1 MGQAQTKRAGVEISD
16 ASDDCD
22 ENADGNEEA
31 SIRGCEDIQQDDD
44 DDDDSEER
52 RATGASTSSTVGN
65 EFENVQEDEKKYQEE
80 EEEDKEDEEVER
92 EFLETEEGNE
102 DARLVAKCDDLCPE
116 EERTMRLARSDFD
129 PRFEGAKGELL
140 MKRFSRTFN
149 GNPEEVRSL
158 DAIEKSLERV
168 ATVIEETIGG
178 VCDCLKR
185 DENSL
190 DFEALKTFS
199 ELADFVRD
207 RSRAIRG
214 DLTAQSASGPK
225 SRRIMRRLVHMMIR
239 FDYEI
244 RKRQRLRA
252 YTYIAQWVKFNYSDP
267 DARRMIHRDHSMALQ
282 FREQL
287 GKSLATYSIMCTE
300 RAEFVSPE
308 DKAEILSYR
317 LLLRLSAKVEEEE
330 EEKEKEMEGNRS
342 SSSSSSSK
350 LDNIDFRAAEL
361 GVLNSPIVS
370 RAMYLS
376 VCVDAGKYVSFF
388 KTIDSESFTFL
399 EFCCVYACLDPLRA
413 RYISRS
419 NVSHNRMKMKKEDAC
434 SILKIQHVEKLNLL
448 LFKTFTDSGE
458 TDIEFSAACKREP
471 KEYEVYR
478 TKLESV
484 AIENLYLESA
494 LTVVRA

>member
-52 RATGASTSSTVGN
+52 RATGASTSATVGN
-65 EFENVQEDEKKYQEE
+65 EFENVQEDEEKEYQEE
-80 EEEDKEDEEVER
+80 DKEEVER

-149 GNPEEVRSL
+149 GNPEEVRTL
-158 DAIEKSLERV
+158 DAIEKSLGRV

-190 DFEALKTFS
+190 DFDALKTFS
-199 ELADFVRD
+199 ELTDFVRD

-225 SRRIMRRLVHMMIR
+225 SRRIMRRSVHMMIR

-361 GVLNSPIVS
+361 DVLNSPIVS

-376 VCVDAGKYVSFF
+376 VCVDAGKYVSLF

-419 NVSHNRMKMKKEDAC
+419 NVSHNRMKMNKEDAC

>member
-44 DDDDSEER
+44 DDDDDSEER

-65 EFENVQEDEKKYQEE
+65 EFENLQEDEKEYQ

-129 PRFEGAKGELL
+129 SRFEGAKGELL

-168 ATVIEETIGG
+168 ARVIEETIGG

-252 YTYIAQWVKFNYSDP
+252 YTYIAQW
-267 DARRMIHRDHSMALQ
+267 
-282 FREQL
+282 
-287 GKSLATYSIMCTE
+287 
-300 RAEFVSPE
+300 
-308 DKAEILSYR
+308 
-317 LLLRLSAKVEEEE
+317 
-330 EEKEKEMEGNRS
+330 
-342 SSSSSSSK
+342 
-350 LDNIDFRAAEL
+350 
-361 GVLNSPIVS
+361 
-370 RAMYLS
+370 
-376 VCVDAGKYVSFF
+376 
-388 KTIDSESFTFL
+388 
-399 EFCCVYACLDPLRA
+399 
-413 RYISRS
+413 
-419 NVSHNRMKMKKEDAC
+419 
-434 SILKIQHVEKLNLL
+434 
-448 LFKTFTDSGE
+448 
-458 TDIEFSAACKREP
+458 
-471 KEYEVYR
+471 
-478 TKLESV
+478 
-484 AIENLYLESA
+484 
-494 LTVVRA
+494 

>member
-1 MGQAQTKRAGVEISD
+1 MGQAQTKRAGVEISVT
-16 ASDDCD
+16 SDDCD
-22 ENADGNEEA
+22 VDADGNEEA
-31 SIRGCEDIQQDDD
+31 GIRGCKDTHQDD

-65 EFENVQEDEKKYQEE
+65 EFENVHEDEKESQEE

-116 EERTMRLARSDFD
+116 NERAMRLARSDFD
-129 PRFEGAKGELL
+129 PKFEGAKGELL

-149 GNPEEVRSL
+149 GNPEEVRTL
-158 DAIEKSLERV
+158 DAIENSLERV

-225 SRRIMRRLVHMMIR
+225 SRRIMRRLVHTMIR

-252 YTYIAQWVKFNYSDP
+252 YAYIAQWVKFNYSDP
-267 DARRMIHRDHSMALQ
+267 DVRRMIHRDHSMALQ

-330 EEKEKEMEGNRS
+330 EEKEKEKEGNRS

-419 NVSHNRMKMKKEDAC
+419 NVSHNRMKMNKEDAC
-434 SILKIQHVEKLNLL
+434 SLLKIQHVEKLNLL
-448 LFKTFTDSGE
+448 LFKTLTDSDE
-458 TDIEFSAACKREP
+458 TDIEFSAECKREP

-484 AIENLYLESA
+484 AIENLYLECA
-494 LTVVRA
+494 LRVVRA

>member
-16 ASDDCD
+16 ANDDCD
-22 ENADGNEEA
+22 ENADGNEAA

-44 DDDDSEER
+44 DDDDDD
-52 RATGASTSSTVGN
+52 GN
-65 EFENVQEDEKKYQEE
+65 EFENVQEDEKEYQEE
-80 EEEDKEDEEVER
+80 EEEVER
-92 EFLETEEGNE
+92 EFLEIEEGNE

-116 EERTMRLARSDFD
+116 EERAMRLAPSDFD
-129 PRFEGAKGELL
+129 SRFEGAKGELL

-149 GNPEEVRSL
+149 GNPEEVRTL

-252 YTYIAQWVKFNYSDP
+252 YTYITQWLKFNYSDP

-300 RAEFVSPE
+300 RAEFVSRE

-361 GVLNSPIVS
+361 DVLNSPIVS

-434 SILKIQHVEKLNLL
+434 SLLKIQHVEKLNLL
-448 LFKTFTDSGE
+448 LFKTLTDSGE
-458 TDIEFSAACKREP
+458 TDIEFSAECKREP

-494 LTVVRA
+494 LRVVRA

>member
-1 MGQAQTKRAGVEISD
+1 MGQAQTKRAGVEISVT
-16 ASDDCD
+16 SDDCD
-22 ENADGNEEA
+22 VDADGNEEA
-31 SIRGCEDIQQDDD
+31 GIRGCKDTHQDD

-65 EFENVQEDEKKYQEE
+65 EFENVHEDEKESQEE

-116 EERTMRLARSDFD
+116 NERAMRLARSDFD
-129 PRFEGAKGELL
+129 PKFEGAKGELL

-149 GNPEEVRSL
+149 GNPEEVRTL
-158 DAIEKSLERV
+158 DAIENSLERV

-225 SRRIMRRLVHMMIR
+225 SRRIMRRLVHTMIR

-252 YTYIAQWVKFNYSDP
+252 YAYIAQWVKFNYSDP
-267 DARRMIHRDHSMALQ
+267 DVRRMIHRDHSMALQ

-330 EEKEKEMEGNRS
+330 EEKEKEKEGNRS

-419 NVSHNRMKMKKEDAC
+419 NVSHNRMKMNKEDAC
-434 SILKIQHVEKLNLL
+434 SLLKIQHVEKLNLL
-448 LFKTFTDSGE
+448 LFKTLTDSGE
-458 TDIEFSAACKREP
+458 TDIEFSAECKREP

-484 AIENLYLESA
+484 AIENLYLECA
-494 LTVVRA
+494 LRVVRA

>member
-1 MGQAQTKRAGVEISD
+1 MGQAQTKRAGVEISVT
-16 ASDDCD
+16 SDDCD
-22 ENADGNEEA
+22 VDADGNEEA
-31 SIRGCEDIQQDDD
+31 GIRGCKDTHQDD

-65 EFENVQEDEKKYQEE
+65 EFENVHEDEKESQEE

-116 EERTMRLARSDFD
+116 NERAMRLARSDFD
-129 PRFEGAKGELL
+129 PKFEGAKGELL

-149 GNPEEVRSL
+149 GNPEEVRTL
-158 DAIEKSLERV
+158 DAIENSLERV
-168 ATVIEETIGG
+168 ATVIEEAIGG

-225 SRRIMRRLVHMMIR
+225 SRRIMRRLVHTMIR

-252 YTYIAQWVKFNYSDP
+252 YAYIAQWVKFNYSDP
-267 DARRMIHRDHSMALQ
+267 DVRRMIHRDHSMALQ

-361 GVLNSPIVS
+361 NVLNSPIVS

-419 NVSHNRMKMKKEDAC
+419 NVSHNRMKMNKEDAC
-434 SILKIQHVEKLNLL
+434 SLLKIQHVEKLNLL
-448 LFKTFTDSGE
+448 LFKTLTDSGE

-471 KEYEVYR
+471 KEYELYR

>member
-16 ASDDCD
+16 ANDDCD

-44 DDDDSEER
+44 DDDDD
-52 RATGASTSSTVGN
+52 GN
-65 EFENVQEDEKKYQEE
+65 EFENVREDEKEYQEE
-80 EEEDKEDEEVER
+80 EEEDEEEEEVER
-92 EFLETEEGNE
+92 EFLETEEGND

-116 EERTMRLARSDFD
+116 EERAMRLARSDFD
-129 PRFEGAKGELL
+129 SRFEGAKGELL

-149 GNPEEVRSL
+149 GNPEEVRTL

-252 YTYIAQWVKFNYSDP
+252 YTYITQWLKFNYSDP

-300 RAEFVSPE
+300 RAEFVSRE

-317 LLLRLSAKVEEEE
+317 LLLRLSANVEEEE
-330 EEKEKEMEGNRS
+330 EEKEGEMEGNRS

-361 GVLNSPIVS
+361 DVLNSPIVS

-419 NVSHNRMKMKKEDAC
+419 NVSHNRMKMNKEDAC

>member
-1 MGQAQTKRAGVEISD
+1 
-16 ASDDCD
+16 
-22 ENADGNEEA
+22 
-31 SIRGCEDIQQDDD
+31 
-44 DDDDSEER
+44 
-52 RATGASTSSTVGN
+52 
-65 EFENVQEDEKKYQEE
+65 
-80 EEEDKEDEEVER
+80 
-92 EFLETEEGNE
+92 
-102 DARLVAKCDDLCPE
+102 
-116 EERTMRLARSDFD
+116 
-129 PRFEGAKGELL
+129 
-140 MKRFSRTFN
+140 
-149 GNPEEVRSL
+149 
-158 DAIEKSLERV
+158 
-168 ATVIEETIGG
+168 
-178 VCDCLKR
+178 
-185 DENSL
+185 
-190 DFEALKTFS
+190 
-199 ELADFVRD
+199 
-207 RSRAIRG
+207 
-214 DLTAQSASGPK
+214 
-225 SRRIMRRLVHMMIR
+225 MRRLVHMMIR

-361 GVLNSPIVS
+361 DVLNSPIVS

-419 NVSHNRMKMKKEDAC
+419 NVSHNRMKMRKEDAC
-434 SILKIQHVEKLNLL
+434 SLLKIQHVEKLNLL
-448 LFKTFTDSGE
+448 LFKTLTDSGE
-458 TDIEFSAACKREP
+458 TDIEFSAECKREP

-494 LTVVRA
+494 LRVVCA

>member
-1 MGQAQTKRAGVEISD
+1 M
-16 ASDDCD
+16 
-22 ENADGNEEA
+22 
-31 SIRGCEDIQQDDD
+31 
-44 DDDDSEER
+44 
-52 RATGASTSSTVGN
+52 
-65 EFENVQEDEKKYQEE
+65 
-80 EEEDKEDEEVER
+80 
-92 EFLETEEGNE
+92 
-102 DARLVAKCDDLCPE
+102 
-116 EERTMRLARSDFD
+116 
-129 PRFEGAKGELL
+129 
-140 MKRFSRTFN
+140 
-149 GNPEEVRSL
+149 
-158 DAIEKSLERV
+158 
-168 ATVIEETIGG
+168 IEETIGG

-252 YTYIAQWVKFNYSDP
+252 YTYITQWLKFNYSDP

-361 GVLNSPIVS
+361 DVLNSPIVS

-434 SILKIQHVEKLNLL
+434 SLLKIQHVEKLNLL
-448 LFKTFTDSGE
+448 LFKTLTDSGE
-458 TDIEFSAACKREP
+458 TDIEFSAECKREP

-494 LTVVRA
+494 LRVVRA

>member
-1 MGQAQTKRAGVEISD
+1 MGQAQTKRAGVEISVT
-16 ASDDCD
+16 SDDCD
-22 ENADGNEEA
+22 VDADCNEEA
-31 SIRGCEDIQQDDD
+31 GIRGCKDTHQDD

-65 EFENVQEDEKKYQEE
+65 EFENVHEDEKESQEE

-116 EERTMRLARSDFD
+116 NERAMRLARSDFD
-129 PRFEGAKGELL
+129 PKFEGAKGELL

-149 GNPEEVRSL
+149 GNPEEVRTL
-158 DAIEKSLERV
+158 DAIENSLERV
-168 ATVIEETIGG
+168 ATVIEEAIGG

-225 SRRIMRRLVHMMIR
+225 SRRIMRRLVHTMIR
-239 FDYEI
+239 FDYDI

-252 YTYIAQWVKFNYSDP
+252 YAYIAQWVKFNYSDP
-267 DARRMIHRDHSMALQ
+267 DVRRMIHRDHSMALQ

-330 EEKEKEMEGNRS
+330 EEKEKEKEGNRS

-388 KTIDSESFTFL
+388 KTIDSESFTFF

-419 NVSHNRMKMKKEDAC
+419 NVSHNRMKMNKEDAC
-434 SILKIQHVEKLNLL
+434 SLLKIQHVEKLNLL
-448 LFKTFTDSGE
+448 LFKTLTDSGE
-458 TDIEFSAACKREP
+458 TDIEFSAECKREP

-484 AIENLYLESA
+484 AIENLYLECA
-494 LTVVRA
+494 LRVVRA

>member
-1 MGQAQTKRAGVEISD
+1 MGQAQTKRAGVEISVT
-16 ASDDCD
+16 SDDCD
-22 ENADGNEEA
+22 VDADGNEEA
-31 SIRGCEDIQQDDD
+31 GIRGCKDTHQDD

-65 EFENVQEDEKKYQEE
+65 EFENVHEDEKESQEE

-116 EERTMRLARSDFD
+116 NERAMRLARSDFD
-129 PRFEGAKGELL
+129 PKFEGAKGELL

-149 GNPEEVRSL
+149 GNPEEVRTL
-158 DAIEKSLERV
+158 DAIENSLERV
-168 ATVIEETIGG
+168 ATVIEEAIGG

-225 SRRIMRRLVHMMIR
+225 SRRIMRRLVHTMIR

-252 YTYIAQWVKFNYSDP
+252 YAYIAQWVKFNYSDP
-267 DARRMIHRDHSMALQ
+267 DVRRMIHRDHSMALQ

-330 EEKEKEMEGNRS
+330 EEKEKEKEGNRS

-419 NVSHNRMKMKKEDAC
+419 NVSHNRMKMNKEDAC
-434 SILKIQHVEKLNLL
+434 SLLKIQHVEKLNLL
-448 LFKTFTDSGE
+448 LFKTLTDSGE
-458 TDIEFSAACKREP
+458 TDIEFSAECKREP

-484 AIENLYLESA
+484 AIENLYLECA
-494 LTVVRA
+494 LRVVRA

>member
-1 MGQAQTKRAGVEISD
+1 MGQAQTKRAGVEISVT
-16 ASDDCD
+16 SDDCD
-22 ENADGNEEA
+22 VDADGNEEA
-31 SIRGCEDIQQDDD
+31 GIRGCKDTHQDD

-65 EFENVQEDEKKYQEE
+65 EFENVHEDEKESQEE

-116 EERTMRLARSDFD
+116 NERAMRLARSDFD
-129 PRFEGAKGELL
+129 PKFEGAKGELL

-149 GNPEEVRSL
+149 GNPEEVRTL
-158 DAIEKSLERV
+158 DAIENSLERV
-168 ATVIEETIGG
+168 ATVIEEAIGG

-225 SRRIMRRLVHMMIR
+225 SRRIMRRLVHTMIR

-252 YTYIAQWVKFNYSDP
+252 YAYIAQWVKFNYSDP
-267 DARRMIHRDHSMALQ
+267 DVRRMIHRDHSMALQ

-361 GVLNSPIVS
+361 NVLNSPIVS

-419 NVSHNRMKMKKEDAC
+419 NVSHNRMKMNKEDAC
-434 SILKIQHVEKLNLL
+434 SLLKIQHVEKLNLL
-448 LFKTFTDSGE
+448 LFKTLTDSGE
-458 TDIEFSAACKREP
+458 TDIEFSAECKREP

-484 AIENLYLESA
+484 AIENLYLECA
-494 LTVVRA
+494 LRVVRA

>member
-22 ENADGNEEA
+22 ENASGNEEA

-44 DDDDSEER
+44 DDDDDDDSEER
-52 RATGASTSSTVGN
+52 RATGASTSATVGN
-65 EFENVQEDEKKYQEE
+65 KFENVQEDEEKEYQEE
-80 EEEDKEDEEVER
+80 DKEEVER

-149 GNPEEVRSL
+149 GNPEEVRTL
-158 DAIEKSLERV
+158 DAIEKSLGRV

-225 SRRIMRRLVHMMIR
+225 SRRIMRSLVHMMIR

-287 GKSLATYSIMCTE
+287 GKSLATYSIICTE
-300 RAEFVSPE
+300 RAEFVSRE

-330 EEKEKEMEGNRS
+330 EEKEGEMEGNRS

-361 GVLNSPIVS
+361 DVLNSPIVS

-419 NVSHNRMKMKKEDAC
+419 NVSHNRMKMRKEDAC
-434 SILKIQHVEKLNLL
+434 SLLKIQHVEKLNLL
-448 LFKTFTDSGE
+448 LFKTLTDSGE
-458 TDIEFSAACKREP
+458 TDIEFSAECKREP

-494 LTVVRA
+494 LRVVCA

>member
-1 MGQAQTKRAGVEISD
+1 MGQAQTKRAGVEISVT
-16 ASDDCD
+16 SDDCD
-22 ENADGNEEA
+22 VDADGNEEA
-31 SIRGCEDIQQDDD
+31 GIRGCKDTHQDD

-65 EFENVQEDEKKYQEE
+65 EFENVHEDEKESQEE

-116 EERTMRLARSDFD
+116 NERAMRLARSDFD
-129 PRFEGAKGELL
+129 PKFEGAKGELL

-149 GNPEEVRSL
+149 GNPEEVRTL
-158 DAIEKSLERV
+158 DAIEKSLGRV

-225 SRRIMRRLVHMMIR
+225 SRRIMRRLVHTMIR

-252 YTYIAQWVKFNYSDP
+252 YAYIAQWVKFNYSDP
-267 DARRMIHRDHSMALQ
+267 DVRRMIHRDHSMALQ

-330 EEKEKEMEGNRS
+330 EEKEKEKEGNRS

-419 NVSHNRMKMKKEDAC
+419 NVSHNRMRMNKEDAC
-434 SILKIQHVEKLNLL
+434 SLLKIQHVEKLNLL
-448 LFKTFTDSGE
+448 LFKTLTDSGE
-458 TDIEFSAACKREP
+458 TDIEFSAECKREP

-484 AIENLYLESA
+484 AIENLYLECA
-494 LTVVRA
+494 LRVVRA

>member
-1 MGQAQTKRAGVEISD
+1 MGQAQTKRAGVEISVT
-16 ASDDCD
+16 SDDCD
-22 ENADGNEEA
+22 VDADGNEEA
-31 SIRGCEDIQQDDD
+31 GIRGCKDTHQDD

-65 EFENVQEDEKKYQEE
+65 EFENVHEDEKESQEE

-116 EERTMRLARSDFD
+116 NERAMRLARSDFD
-129 PRFEGAKGELL
+129 PKFEGAKGELL

-149 GNPEEVRSL
+149 GNPEEVRTL
-158 DAIEKSLERV
+158 DAIENSLERV
-168 ATVIEETIGG
+168 ATVIEEAIGG

-225 SRRIMRRLVHMMIR
+225 SRRIMRRLVHTMIR

-252 YTYIAQWVKFNYSDP
+252 YAYIAQWVKFNYSDP
-267 DARRMIHRDHSMALQ
+267 DVRRMIHRDHSMALQ

-330 EEKEKEMEGNRS
+330 EEKEKEKEGNRS

-419 NVSHNRMKMKKEDAC
+419 NVSHNRMKMNKEDAC
-434 SILKIQHVEKLNLL
+434 SLLKIQHVEKLNLL
-448 LFKTFTDSGE
+448 LFKTLTDSDE
-458 TDIEFSAACKREP
+458 TDIEFSAECKREP

-484 AIENLYLESA
+484 AIENLYLECA
-494 LTVVRA
+494 LRVVRA

>member
-1 MGQAQTKRAGVEISD
+1 MGQAQTKRAGVEISVT
-16 ASDDCD
+16 SDDCD
-22 ENADGNEEA
+22 VDTDGNEEA
-31 SIRGCEDIQQDDD
+31 GIRGCKDTHQDD

-65 EFENVQEDEKKYQEE
+65 EFENVHEDEKESQEE

-116 EERTMRLARSDFD
+116 NERAMRLARSDFD
-129 PRFEGAKGELL
+129 PKFEGAKGELL

-149 GNPEEVRSL
+149 GNPEEVRTL
-158 DAIEKSLERV
+158 DAIEKSLGRV

-225 SRRIMRRLVHMMIR
+225 SRRIMRRLVHTMIR

-252 YTYIAQWVKFNYSDP
+252 YAYIAQWVKFNYSDP
-267 DARRMIHRDHSMALQ
+267 DVRRMIHRDHSMALQ

-330 EEKEKEMEGNRS
+330 EEKEKEKEGNRS

-419 NVSHNRMKMKKEDAC
+419 NVSHNRMKMNKEDAC
-434 SILKIQHVEKLNLL
+434 SLLKIQHVEKLNLL
-448 LFKTFTDSGE
+448 LFKTLTDSGE
-458 TDIEFSAACKREP
+458 TDIEFSAECKREP

-484 AIENLYLESA
+484 AIENLYLECA
-494 LTVVRA
+494 LRVVRA

>member
-1 MGQAQTKRAGVEISD
+1 MGQAQTKRAGVEISVT
-16 ASDDCD
+16 SDDCD
-22 ENADGNEEA
+22 VDADGNEEA
-31 SIRGCEDIQQDDD
+31 GIRGCKDTHQDD

-65 EFENVQEDEKKYQEE
+65 EFENVHEDEKESQEE

-102 DARLVAKCDDLCPE
+102 DAHLVAKCDDLCPE
-116 EERTMRLARSDFD
+116 NERAMRLARSDFD
-129 PRFEGAKGELL
+129 PKFEGAKGELL

-149 GNPEEVRSL
+149 GNPEEVRTL
-158 DAIEKSLERV
+158 DAIENSLERV
-168 ATVIEETIGG
+168 ATVIEEAIGG

-225 SRRIMRRLVHMMIR
+225 SRRIMRRLVHTMIR

-252 YTYIAQWVKFNYSDP
+252 YAYIAQWVKFNYSDP
-267 DARRMIHRDHSMALQ
+267 DVRRMIHRDHSMALQ

-330 EEKEKEMEGNRS
+330 EEKEKEKEGNRS

-419 NVSHNRMKMKKEDAC
+419 NVSHNRMKMNKEDAC
-434 SILKIQHVEKLNLL
+434 SLLKIQHVEKLNLL
-448 LFKTFTDSGE
+448 LFKTLTDSGE
-458 TDIEFSAACKREP
+458 TDIEFSAECKREP

-484 AIENLYLESA
+484 AIENLYLECA
-494 LTVVRA
+494 LRVVRA